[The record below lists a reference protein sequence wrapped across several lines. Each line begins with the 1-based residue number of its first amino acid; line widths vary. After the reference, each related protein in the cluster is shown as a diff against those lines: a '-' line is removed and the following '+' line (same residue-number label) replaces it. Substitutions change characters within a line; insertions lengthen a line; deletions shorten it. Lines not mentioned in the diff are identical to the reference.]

1 MQEWMPSVRESQT
14 PSGGRRLL
22 RSLVVASA
30 VASSAVLSAVLPGA
44 VAAADEPAGTTVAG
58 RLVQAW
64 AEGHPEDAA
73 GGSATD
79 EAVSWVQ
86 PAEGDA
92 VRVDSAALAGVP
104 TGATVEL
111 TVGSEIE
118 DSDDEEAPLEVLQ
131 AQVTTVPA
139 VAPVLDPAGLTNRVT
154 VVLVQPAGVAT
165 DGVTEAQVVDAVNG
179 PVADFWSE
187 QSNGAVQLGVTAS
200 HGWTT
205 TTAGCDD
212 AEVLW
217 NEVATEVGFVPGA
230 GNHLLLYLS
239 GAASDCAYA
248 LAEVGRAT
256 TTGGRLYVT
265 DLGAS
270 VLAHEFGHNFGLGH
284 SSGEQCDG
292 AVEGAVEGAGC
303 RTVAYRDY
311 YDVMGVSWGQ
321 MGSLN
326 APQAARIK
334 LLPAS
339 QIQSLTVEGAA
350 ATTTLAP
357 LAGGT
362 GTRALRLT
370 DADGVGYWIEY
381 RTATGRDAWLGTG
394 DDLRALGSG
403 VLLRRAGRLPD
414 TSVLLDGTPAAAT
427 GWDADFQAALPIGTA
442 VPVSGGD
449 FSVVV
454 QSVSAA
460 GAVVTVTPTAPAG
473 GMAVA
478 PAAPVEAAAGDVMSG
493 TVAAS
498 PGAAPV
504 AGAAPVGG
512 APPIALRAPELGGAL
527 GTTRALESAADSS
540 TDSGFLVPAAAAL
553 LVSAMALL
561 LVRRL
566 RAGRWRAS

>member
-1 MQEWMPSVRESQT
+1 
-14 PSGGRRLL
+14 
-22 RSLVVASA
+22 
-30 VASSAVLSAVLPGA
+30 
-44 VAAADEPAGTTVAG
+44 
-58 RLVQAW
+58 
-64 AEGHPEDAA
+64 
-73 GGSATD
+73 
-79 EAVSWVQ
+79 
-86 PAEGDA
+86 
-92 VRVDSAALAGVP
+92 
-104 TGATVEL
+104 
-111 TVGSEIE
+111 
-118 DSDDEEAPLEVLQ
+118 
-131 AQVTTVPA
+131 
-139 VAPVLDPAGLTNRVT
+139 
-154 VVLVQPAGVAT
+154 
-165 DGVTEAQVVDAVNG
+165 
-179 PVADFWSE
+179 
-187 QSNGAVQLGVTAS
+187 
-200 HGWTT
+200 
-205 TTAGCDD
+205 
-212 AEVLW
+212 
-217 NEVATEVGFVPGA
+217 
-230 GNHLLLYLS
+230 
-239 GAASDCAYA
+239 
-248 LAEVGRAT
+248 
-256 TTGGRLYVT
+256 
-265 DLGAS
+265 
-270 VLAHEFGHNFGLGH
+270 
-284 SSGEQCDG
+284 
-292 AVEGAVEGAGC
+292 
-303 RTVAYRDY
+303 
-311 YDVMGVSWGQ
+311 MGISWGR

-460 GAVVTVTPTAPAG
+460 GAVVTVTPTATAG
-473 GMAVA
+473 GVAGA
-478 PAAPVEAAAGDVMSG
+478 PAAPVEAAPGEVMSG
-493 TVAAS
+493 TVDAS
-498 PGAAPV
+498 PGT
-504 AGAAPVGG
+504 APVGG
-512 APPIALRAPELGGAL
+512 AAPIALRAPEFDGRAL
-527 GTTRALESAADSS
+527 GTTHALESAADSS

-566 RAGRWRAS
+566 RASRSRAS